1 MNKITFIVVFVL
13 GIQISFAQN
22 TCATALPITAG
33 THVIDAINGTEVSTP
48 VCAANGTGQTAAEWY
63 AYTPSQ
69 NLSITVTSDLSVNI
83 CKDSRL
89 HIYTGTCG
97 TLTCI
102 AGDDDGGTIACNSGN
117 TNTYL
122 STATFNVTGGTT
134 YYIVWDNK
142 WSSAGF
148 TFQLSEAPIVIP
160 PAGPVTFTSQNI
172 ATINSQYNLCVVD
185 MNNDYL
191 DDIVGV
197 SNNNIRIHTQ
207 NLDGSFTMTSY
218 PTATIATDFL
228 PYWSIAAGDYN
239 KDGYNDLIYGGQNGV
254 TFMKS
259 NGTTMSFTSVTEFTQ
274 YVFCQRTNFIDLNN
288 DGNLDAFSCHDVDP
302 NVYYLNNG
310 SGGMTYYQS
319 NPLTPGSIL
328 LGINPDGGNY
338 GSIWVDYDNDGDQDL
353 FIAKCRGGSGTAK
366 FNELHRNNG
375 NGTFTDVSVAANM
388 YDPVQTWSSAWA
400 DYDNDGDMDALVGAS
415 TFTDGPHKYMKNNG
429 NGTFTDATTGTGW
442 DTNTSTSIEH
452 IAYDFDNNGF
462 VDVMGGGNK
471 IMYNQG
477 NGTFVPFNHGFDVSA
492 VGDLNNDGF
501 LDFQSGTTLRISSGN
516 SNKWL
521 KLNLRGIQSNRNGI
535 GARVEI
541 YGAWGK
547 QIRDVRSGEGFRYM
561 SSLNVH
567 FGLGQ
572 ATTIDQVIIKW
583 PSGVIDTYNNVS
595 PNQRLNVVEGATLG
609 TNAFENFVFTM
620 YPNPVKNT
628 INISINTAN
637 PVEFISAEIY
647 DLTGRRVQTSL
658 VQNQSVNVDLLSTG
672 TYILKLTDSNNENY
686 SQKFIKE

>member
-13 GIQISFAQN
+13 GIQINFAQN

-33 THVIDAINGTEVSTP
+33 SYVIDAIIGTEVSTP
-48 VCAANGTGQTAAEWY
+48 VCAANGPGQTAAEWY
-63 AYTPSQ
+63 AYTPTQ
-69 NLSITVTSDLSVNI
+69 NYSITVTSDLSVNI
-83 CKDSRL
+83 CKDTRV

-97 TLTCI
+97 TLTCVE
-102 AGDDDGGTIACNSGN
+102 GDDDSGIIACNSGN
-117 TNTYL
+117 TNAYL
-122 STATFNVTGGTT
+122 STATFNVTAGVT

-142 WSSAGF
+142 WSSAGL
-148 TFQLSEAPIVIP
+148 TFQLTEAPFVVP
-160 PAGPVTFTSQNI
+160 PIGPVTFTSQNI
-172 ATINSQYNLCVVD
+172 ATINSSYNICVVD
-185 MNNDYL
+185 MNNDFL

-197 SNNNIRIHTQ
+197 SANNIRIHRQ
-207 NLDGSFTMTSY
+207 NSDGSFTMTDY
-218 PTATIATDFL
+218 PTSTADNL
-228 PYWSIAAGDYN
+228 PTWSLTAGDYN
-239 KDGYNDLIYGGQNGV
+239 KDGYNDLMYGSTNGLTFFKSNATGTSYIKDNPGQNI
-254 TFMKS
+254 
-259 NGTTMSFTSVTEFTQ
+259 
-274 YVFCQRTNFIDLNN
+274 FCQRSNFIDLNN
-288 DGNLDAFSCHDVDP
+288 DGNLDAFVCHDVNP

-310 SGGMTYYQS
+310 SGVMTYYQS
-319 NPLTPGSIL
+319 NNPLTPGAIL
-328 LGINPDGGNY
+328 LGINPAGGNY

-375 NGTFTDVSVAANM
+375 NGTFSDVSVAANM
-388 YDPVQTWSSAWA
+388 YDPVQTWSSAWG
-400 DYDNDGDMDALVGAS
+400 DFDNDGDMDALVGAS
-415 TFTDGPHKYMKNNG
+415 SFTDGSHKYMRNNAD
-429 NGTFTDATTGTGW
+429 GTFTDTTIGTGW
-442 DTNTSTSIEH
+442 DTNTSANIEH

-501 LDFQSGTTLRISSGN
+501 LDFQSGTTLKINSGN

-521 KLNLRGIQSNRNGI
+521 KLNLQGIQSNRNGI

-547 QIRDVRSGEGFRYM
+547 QIRDVRSGEGFKYM

-567 FGLGQ
+567 FGIGQ

-595 PNQRLNVVEGATLG
+595 PNQRLSVIEGSATLG
-609 TNAFENFVFTM
+609 NNSFENFVFTM

-658 VQNQSVNVDLLSTG
+658 VKNQSVNVDLLSTG

>member
-1 MNKITFIVVFVL
+1 MNKISFIVVFVL
-13 GIQISFAQN
+13 SMQINFAQN
-22 TCATALPITAG
+22 TCATALPISAG

-48 VCAANGTGQTAAEWY
+48 VCATNGTGQTAAEWY
-63 AYTPSQ
+63 AYTPTQ
-69 NLSITVTSDLSVNI
+69 NYSITVTSDLGINI
-83 CKDSRL
+83 CKDTRV

-102 AGDDDGGTIACNSGN
+102 TGDDDGGIIACNSGN
-117 TNTYL
+117 TNAYL
-122 STATFNVTGGTT
+122 STATFNVTAGTT

-148 TFQLSEAPIVIP
+148 TFQLSEAPIVLP
-160 PAGPVTFTSQNI
+160 PAGPVTFTSQNL
-172 ATINSQYNLCVVD
+172 ATINSSYNICVVD
-185 MNNDYL
+185 MNNDFL

-197 SNNNIRIHTQ
+197 SSNNIRIHGQ
-207 NLDGSFTMTSY
+207 NLDGTFTMTDY
-218 PTATIATDFL
+218 PTAVADNL
-228 PYWSIAAGDYN
+228 PTWSLTAGDYN
-239 KDGYNDLIYGGQNGV
+239 KDGYNDLMYGSTNGLTFFKSNATGTAYIKDNPGQNI
-254 TFMKS
+254 
-259 NGTTMSFTSVTEFTQ
+259 
-274 YVFCQRTNFIDLNN
+274 FCQRSNFIDINN
-288 DGNLDAFSCHDVDP
+288 DGNLDAFVCHDVNP

-310 SGGMTYYQS
+310 SGVMTYYQS
-319 NPLTPGSIL
+319 NNPLTPGAIL
-328 LGINPDGGNY
+328 LGINPAGGNY

-375 NGTFTDVSVAANM
+375 NGTFSDVSVAANM
-388 YDPVQTWSSAWA
+388 YDPVQTWSTAWG
-400 DYDNDGDMDALVGAS
+400 DFDNDGDMDALVGAS
-415 TFTDGPHKYMKNNG
+415 SFTDGSHKYMRNNAD
-429 NGTFTDATTGTGW
+429 GTFTDTTAGTGW
-442 DTNTSTSIEH
+442 DTNTSANIEH

-501 LDFQSGTTLRISSGN
+501 LDFQSGNTLRISSGN

-535 GARVEI
+535 GARIEI

-547 QIRDVRSGEGFRYM
+547 QIRDVRSGEGFKYM

-567 FGLGQ
+567 FGIGQ

-583 PSGVIDTYNNVS
+583 PSGIIDTYNNVS

-647 DLTGRRVQTSL
+647 DLTGRRVLSTS
-658 VQNQSVNVDLLSTG
+658 VQNQSVNVDLLPTG

>member
-13 GIQISFAQN
+13 GIQINFAQN

-33 THVIDAINGTEVSTP
+33 SYVIDAIIGTEVSTP
-48 VCAANGTGQTAAEWY
+48 VCAANGPGQTAAEWY
-63 AYTPSQ
+63 AYTPTQ
-69 NLSITVTSDLSVNI
+69 NYSITVTSDLSVNI
-83 CKDSRL
+83 CEDTRV

-97 TLTCI
+97 TLTCVE
-102 AGDDDGGTIACNSGN
+102 GDDDSGIIACNSGN
-117 TNTYL
+117 TNAYL
-122 STATFNVTGGTT
+122 STATFNVTAGTT

-160 PAGPVTFTSQNI
+160 PVGPVTFTSQNI
-172 ATINSQYNLCVVD
+172 ATINSSYNICVVD
-185 MNNDYL
+185 MNNDFL

-197 SNNNIRIHTQ
+197 SANNIRIHGQ
-207 NLDGSFTMTSY
+207 NIDGTFTMTDY
-218 PTATIATDFL
+218 PTATADNL
-228 PYWSIAAGDYN
+228 PTWSLTAGDYN
-239 KDGYNDLIYGGQNGV
+239 KDGYNDLMYGSTNGLTFFKSNATGTAYIKDNPGQNI
-254 TFMKS
+254 
-259 NGTTMSFTSVTEFTQ
+259 
-274 YVFCQRTNFIDLNN
+274 FCQRSNFIDLNN
-288 DGNLDAFSCHDVDP
+288 DGNLDAFVCHDVNP

-310 SGGMTYYQS
+310 SGVMTYYQS
-319 NPLTPGSIL
+319 NNPLTPGAIL
-328 LGINPDGGNY
+328 LGINPAGGNY

-388 YDPVQTWSSAWA
+388 YDPVQTWSSAWG
-400 DYDNDGDMDALVGAS
+400 DFDNDGDMDALVGAS
-415 TFTDGPHKYMKNNG
+415 SFTDGSHKYMRNNAD
-429 NGTFTDATTGTGW
+429 GTFTDTTAGTGW
-442 DTNTSTSIEH
+442 DTNTSANIEH

-477 NGTFVPFNHGFDVSA
+477 NGTFTPFNHGFGVSA

-501 LDFQSGTTLRISSGN
+501 LDFQSGNTLRISSGN

-521 KLNLRGIQSNRNGI
+521 KLNLQGIQSNRNGI

-547 QIRDVRSGEGFRYM
+547 QIRDVRSGEGFEYM

-567 FGLGQ
+567 FGIGQ
-572 ATTIDQVIIKW
+572 ATTIDQVIIRW
-583 PSGVIDTYNNVS
+583 PSGIIDTYSNVS
-595 PNQRLNVVEGATLG
+595 PNQRLSVVEGATLG
-609 TNAFENFVFTM
+609 NNSFENFVFTM

-658 VQNQSVNVDLLSTG
+658 IQNQSVNVDLLSTG